1 MESPGLTAEMTL
13 EEQLGQVVVVGFTG
27 TQVTPEVADLIAR
40 QRVGGIILF
49 SRNVADTQQVLALTR
64 DLQAVARAAGQR
76 YPLLIAIDQE
86 NGVVRRLGRGATIF
100 PGNMALA
107 ATGSEQLVYD
117 VALATGRELK
127 ALGINL
133 NLAPVVDVNNN
144 PNNPVIGVRS
154 FGEDTHAVARLGVA
168 AARGYRAAGVIG
180 CLKHF
185 PGHGDTVVD
194 SHAGVPTV
202 PVDLQRLESVEL
214 VPFRA
219 GIAAGAASVMV
230 GHIAFSHL
238 TTHPTLPASISP
250 EIVHDLLRERL
261 GFGGVIASDCLEMG
275 AIADT
280 VGTERGAVMAL
291 RAGIHLMLVSHRY
304 DRQTGA
310 LAAIA
315 DAVRAGEL
323 PAGAARQAAERVL
336 AMKARDLSWDLLTPP
351 VAEWVG
357 GAAHRQL
364 AAQAYA
370 LAVTLVRDDAALLPL
385 RLRPDERLLV
395 LDPSGEAGTPAE
407 EQRGAEGWLA
417 ASCARRHGRVDALP
431 LSLRPTAG
439 EREQVAQRAAG
450 ADLIIVATKNAH
462 LHPEQAEVVRRLV
475 QTGRRV
481 IGVAVH
487 NPYDLVAFPELR
499 TYVVTYE
506 YTPPVMEAAAR
517 VLWGEVTPQGRLPVA
532 LPGLYP
538 RGHGADM
545 GRSAGGA

>member
-1 MESPGLTAEMTL
+1 MEAPGLTAEMTL

-27 TQVTPEVADLIAR
+27 TQVTSEVADLIER

-154 FGEDTHAVARLGVA
+154 FGEDAHAVARLGVA
-168 AARGYRAAGVIG
+168 AARGYRAAGVTE

-194 SHAGVPTV
+194 SHAGVPMV
-202 PVDLQRLESVEL
+202 PFDLQRLESVEL

-230 GHIAFSHL
+230 GHIAFSRL
-238 TTHPTLPASISP
+238 TAHPTLPASISP
-250 EIVHDLLRERL
+250 EIVHGLLRERL

-280 VGTERGAVMAL
+280 VGTEQGAVMAL
-291 RAGIHLMLVSHRY
+291 RAGIDLMLVSHRY

-315 DAVRAGEL
+315 DAVRTGEL
-323 PAGAARQAAERVL
+323 PADAVRQAAERVL
-336 AMKARDLSWDLLTPP
+336 AMKARDLSWDLPTPP
-351 VAEWVG
+351 VVEWVG
-357 GAAHRQL
+357 GAAHQQL

-370 LAVTLVRDDAALLPL
+370 LAVTLVRDEAALLPL
-385 RLRPDERLLV
+385 RLRQDERLLV

-407 EQRGAEGWLA
+407 EQHGAEGWLA
-417 ASCARRHGRVDALP
+417 ASCARRHGRVDSLP

-439 EREQVAQRAAG
+439 EREQAAQRAAG

-506 YTPPVMEAAAR
+506 YTPPAMEAAAR

-545 GRSAGGA
+545 GRSVGGA